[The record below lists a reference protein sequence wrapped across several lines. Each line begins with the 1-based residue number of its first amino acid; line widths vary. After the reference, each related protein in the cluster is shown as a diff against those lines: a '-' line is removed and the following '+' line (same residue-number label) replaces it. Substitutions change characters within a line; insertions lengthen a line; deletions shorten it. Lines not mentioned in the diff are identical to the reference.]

1 MAINHYSILILEDS
15 LADLGVYHQY
25 LNQDRLAIYDI
36 LAADSEE
43 QALTHLAQNT
53 PDLIILNYQLPG
65 VHSGEFFRQIALV
78 TGGLQIPAILL
89 IKEEEEAGI
98 MPLLKNGVE
107 DYLVEGKITQDGL
120 CRAVRYTLE
129 KSHLRRQIQIPVQQA
144 EANNQRFMKVLE
156 STTDF
161 VSMSDSQGKLIY
173 MNKAGRQMMGAGENE
188 DITLLNNVDF
198 LPKYSV
204 EVLLPQCLQ
213 AVIEKGIWCFD
224 DGWLLHRSGAEIP
237 TSWVV
242 MGHKSPEGEIEFLS
256 AIARDIS
263 DRKQVEAQLI
273 HLSERLELALKSAQI
288 GIWDWDIVN
297 NSSVWDERMYEVYG
311 LKASDFTSNCHIWEQ
326 YLHPDDLLASRTA
339 MEQALAGVRDF
350 DCEFRVV
357 WPDGTIKFIKA
368 YAIVQRDSEG
378 QPQRMIGVNYDIT
391 ERKQTEIALRESE
404 MRFRQINEQLAASNA
419 ELARA
424 TRLKDEFLAN
434 MSHELRT
441 PLNAILGISEGL
453 QEEIFGTI
461 SEEQRRALQ
470 TIEHS
475 GMHLLELIKDILDLA
490 KIEAGQLELKCTA
503 TAIEQICKSS
513 LAFIKHQALQKNI
526 QLEVNISP
534 DLPNLLVDE
543 RRIRQVLI
551 NLLSNAVKFTA
562 KGGKVTL
569 QVTLEQLGREVFSP
583 SSYLRIAVIDT
594 GIGIA
599 PENFHK
605 LFQPF
610 VQIDSSLSRKY
621 EGTGLGLALVKQIV
635 EMHGGQ
641 VRVSSE
647 IGLGSCFIVD
657 LPYGNSSLVVPDAVC
672 PFPVDLP
679 PVPNPMAVRS
689 PLILLAEDNEANI
702 ETISSYLKAK
712 GLQIILAKNGLEAVA
727 IAKSELPDLIL
738 MDIQM
743 PIVDGLEATKQI
755 RRELSNQVANIP
767 IIALTGLAM
776 TGDREK
782 CLAAGANEYLSKPVK
797 LKQLA
802 IAMQQF
808 LTAFDRIVW

>member
-43 QALTHLAQNT
+43 QALTHLAQTT

-78 TGGLQIPAILL
+78 TGGLQISTILL

-120 CRAVRYTLE
+120 CRAVRYALE
-129 KSHLRRQIQIPVQQA
+129 KSHLQRQIQIQEKQLA
-144 EANNQRFMKVLE
+144 ETNNQRFMKVLE

-173 MNKAGRQMMGAGENE
+173 INKAGRQMMGAGENE

-311 LKASDFTSNCHIWEQ
+311 LKASDFTSNCQIWEQ

-339 MEQALAGVRDF
+339 MEQALTGVRDF

-368 YAIVQRDSEG
+368 YAIVQRDSAG
-378 QPQRMIGVNYDIT
+378 QQQRMIGVNYDIT
-391 ERKQTEIALRESE
+391 ERKQTETALRESE

-424 TRLKDEFLAN
+424 TRLKDEFLTT

-441 PLNAILGISEGL
+441 PLNVILGISEGL

-490 KIEAGQLELKCTA
+490 KIEAGQLELRCTA
-503 TAIEQICKSS
+503 TAIEQVCKSS

-534 DLPNLLVDE
+534 NLPNLLVDE

-569 QVTLEQLGREVFSP
+569 QVTLEQLAGEVFSP

-610 VQIDSSLSRKY
+610 VQIDSSLSRRY

-635 EMHGGQ
+635 EMHGGR
-641 VRVSSE
+641 VGVSSE
-647 IGLGSCFIVD
+647 IGVGSCFTVD
-657 LPYGNSSLVVPDAVC
+657 LP
-672 PFPVDLP
+672 
-679 PVPNPMAVRS
+679 
-689 PLILLAEDNEANI
+689 
-702 ETISSYLKAK
+702 
-712 GLQIILAKNGLEAVA
+712 
-727 IAKSELPDLIL
+727 
-738 MDIQM
+738 
-743 PIVDGLEATKQI
+743 
-755 RRELSNQVANIP
+755 
-767 IIALTGLAM
+767 
-776 TGDREK
+776 
-782 CLAAGANEYLSKPVK
+782 
-797 LKQLA
+797 
-802 IAMQQF
+802 
-808 LTAFDRIVW
+808 